1 MLQCCGVG
9 GGASTAPQAPQL
21 QDTGSAV
28 GITTSTKTTI
38 MQDAVL
44 ESILEV
50 SLAKIFSQKIFIIFR
65 LLLSSES

>member
-21 QDTGSAV
+21 QGTGSAV
-28 GITTSTKTTI
+28 GATTSTRTTI

-50 SLAKIFSQKIFIIFR
+50 SYCANINSKASQWHY
-65 LLLSSES
+65 SAVDTE